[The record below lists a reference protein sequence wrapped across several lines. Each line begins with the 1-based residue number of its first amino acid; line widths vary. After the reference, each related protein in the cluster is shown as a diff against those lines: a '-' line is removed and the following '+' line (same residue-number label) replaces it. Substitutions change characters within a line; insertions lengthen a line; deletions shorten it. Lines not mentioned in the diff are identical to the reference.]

1 MAKRR
6 KKLALF
12 VGQPDEYFQRRFI
25 TGFTRK
31 AFELNMDVCVF
42 AMFKK
47 YQDTV
52 EREKGDSNIFTLANP
67 DFFDGIVIL
76 KDTIQT
82 ANAAEEL
89 ETNLKEKYTGP
100 VLVVDKESENYE
112 SIYIDGF
119 TPVAELTDHL
129 IEVHG
134 CKDIAF
140 LTGKKWHRHSK
151 ERQSAFLSS
160 MKKHNLEV
168 PEDRIVE
175 GDFWYKS
182 GEQCVDSLMASGK
195 PLPEAVI
202 CANDQMAIG
211 LCKALELRGIKVPED
226 MIVVGADSAPEG
238 QMSPKSIT
246 SYISPAQE
254 LGSYAVDCL
263 YDIKAERKLDEFEGK
278 ARIVIGESCG
288 CKDINM
294 PTYSMKRKEWDT
306 VTYEEGYES
315 INNTMAE
322 NLMIQ
327 TNVKDYISTV
337 YSYAYQIKGAYSF
350 DLCLVS
356 GVKYMDSNA
365 TAIAK
370 NEGYPEKMIHAIRY
384 GRDHME
390 DMVSLDETFDTAEML
405 PDIMNNKDKPCV
417 YYFNPV
423 FFEDYCFGYAVVGY
437 YDKVAVYNDVY
448 RKWLGTVSRG
458 FESLRRQLAL
468 EVAEEK
474 LDKVKVSKFN
484 RNFSVYENLNTEEK
498 EEYKLVKDI
507 LDGNLLKYYFQPIV
521 NVEDGSIYSYEAL
534 MRSDTRKNVP
544 PLAII
549 KYASM
554 MERLSDIEGATFRN
568 VLKIIE
574 RDKELI
580 GNAKIFINSIPG
592 VYVDDIDEIER
603 RLAENAETVVVEL
616 TEESE
621 LEDEDL
627 ERLKDFFKKIN
638 VEIAVDDYGT
648 GYSNVSN
655 LLRYMPDYVKI
666 DRSLLSEIHNKPQK
680 QHFVREIISFCH
692 DTGIKALA
700 EGVET
705 VEELRIAI
713 LLGVDLLQ
721 GYYMGKPAPEFI
733 GRIDEKIEKE
743 IQDFYQERNDGKT
756 KRVYVAGK
764 TNRVSLLSLIKDE
777 CTDIVIGKD
786 EMVYKDITIVGM
798 PSLKSDI
805 HIRIEPDY
813 CGRITLENVYLS
825 NVKNRP
831 CIELGDRADVV
842 CIIEGQNVLHDS
854 GIQVPETARFALE
867 GSGNLLIE
875 LDSQDYYGIGND
887 LESRHGELTFL
898 QVGKLTIKANGTNGI
913 GIGSGLGG
921 GIYMLGGAFRL
932 NINGSR
938 CVGIGCFEERSNIF
952 ISDCSIEEEFS
963 VSEGVGIG
971 SIKKESYVSIKK
983 CSFKMSGDGR
993 NLVGAGTLSGEKA
1006 IYKLTDSYAEVI
1018 LRGDN
1023 STCIGALEGSTDI
1036 DVSLASLKCENA
1048 GEKALMLGG
1057 YNKNSRV
1064 RLIRVDIRGEI
1075 HNILG
1080 VDCYVEDEEYSIEN
1094 GRCRISVN
1102 DKPVERKLIYRF

>member
-12 VGQPDEYFQRRFI
+12 VGQPDEYFQHRFI

-52 EREKGDSNIFTLANP
+52 EREKGDSNIFMLANP

-89 ETNLKEKYTGP
+89 ENRLKEKYTGP
-100 VLVVDKESENYE
+100 VLVVDKESNNYE

-119 TPVAELTDHL
+119 SPVTELTNHL

-151 ERQSAFLSS
+151 ERLAAFLDA
-160 MKKHNLEV
+160 MKKHRLEV

-182 GEQCVDSLMASGK
+182 GEQCVDYLMASGK
-195 PLPEAVI
+195 PMPEAI
-202 CANDQMAIG
+202 MCANDQMAIG
-211 LCKALELRGIKVPED
+211 LCKALELRGIRVPED
-226 MIVVGADSAPEG
+226 IIVIGADSAPEG

-254 LGSYAVDCL
+254 LGSYAVECL
-263 YDIKAERKLDEFEGK
+263 YDIKAERKLDEFEGR

-288 CKDINM
+288 CKHTNM
-294 PTYSMKRKEWDT
+294 PTYSMKRDEWDT
-306 VTYEEGYES
+306 IIYEEGYES

-327 TNVKDYISTV
+327 TNVMDYISTV

-350 DLCLVS
+350 DLCLVN
-356 GVKYMDSNA
+356 GVKYMDSN
-365 TAIAK
+365 TAAIPK
-370 NEGYPEKMIHAIRY
+370 SEGYPEKMLHAIRY
-384 GRDHME
+384 SGDHMS
-390 DMVSLDETFDTAEML
+390 DMVGLEETFDTSEML
-405 PDIMNNKDKPCV
+405 PDIMTMKDKPTV
-417 YYFNPV
+417 YYFNPI

-437 YDKVAVYNDVY
+437 NNKAAVYNDVY

-458 FESLRRQLAL
+458 FESLRRLLAL
-468 EVAEEK
+468 ETVEEK
-474 LDKVKVSKFN
+474 LDKVKVGKFN
-484 RNFSVYENLNTEEK
+484 RTFNAYENLNIEEK
-498 EEYKLVKDI
+498 EEYELVKDI
-507 LDGNLLKYYFQPIV
+507 LDNNLMKYHFQPIV

-554 MERLSDIEGATFRN
+554 MDRLADVETATFRN
-568 VLKIIE
+568 ILDIIE

-580 GNAKIFINSIPG
+580 GDKKIFLNSIPG
-592 VYVDDIDEIER
+592 VHFDDRDEIER
-603 RLAENAETVVVEL
+603 RLTENSQTIVVEL

-621 LEDEDL
+621 LEDDDL
-627 ERLKDFFKKIN
+627 EILKDFYKKIN
-638 VEIAVDDYGT
+638 IEIAVDDYGT

-666 DRSLLSEIHNKPQK
+666 DRALLSDIHNKPQK
-680 QHFVREIISFCH
+680 QHFVREIIGFCH

-705 VEELRIAI
+705 AEELRMAI
-713 LLGVDLLQ
+713 HLGVDLVQ
-721 GYYMGKPAPEFI
+721 GYYTGRPAPEFI
-733 GRIDEKIEKE
+733 DRIDEKIEKE
-743 IQDFYQERNDGKT
+743 IRDFYQERSDGKT
-756 KRVYVAGK
+756 KRIYVAGK

-831 CIELGDRADVV
+831 CIEIGDRADVV

-854 GIQVPETARFALE
+854 GILVPESARFALE

-887 LESRHGELTFL
+887 MDSRHGEITFL
-898 QVGKLTIKANGTNGI
+898 QSGKLTIKGNGTNGI

-921 GIYMLGGAFRL
+921 GIYILGGVFQL
-932 NINGSR
+932 NINGST
-938 CVGIGCFEERSNIF
+938 CVGIGCVEEKSNIF
-952 ISDCSIEEEFS
+952 ISDCSIDEEFS

-971 SIKKESYVSIKK
+971 SVKKESYVSIKK
-983 CSFKMSGDGR
+983 CSFKMNGDGR
-993 NLVGAGTLSGEKA
+993 KVIGAGTLYGEKA
-1006 IYKLTDSYAEVI
+1006 TYKLNDSYAEVI
-1018 LRGDN
+1018 LRGDI
-1023 STCIGALEGSTDI
+1023 STCIGALEGASDI
-1036 DVSLASLKCENA
+1036 EVGLASLKCENA

-1057 YNKNSRV
+1057 YNKN
-1064 RLIRVDIRGEI
+1064 IRARFKGVDIRGDI
-1075 HNILG
+1075 HNSLDI
-1080 VDCYVEDEEYSIEN
+1080 DCYADEDDYSIEN
-1094 GRCRISVN
+1094 GRCRINVN
-1102 DKPVERKLIYRF
+1102 DKPIERKLVYRF